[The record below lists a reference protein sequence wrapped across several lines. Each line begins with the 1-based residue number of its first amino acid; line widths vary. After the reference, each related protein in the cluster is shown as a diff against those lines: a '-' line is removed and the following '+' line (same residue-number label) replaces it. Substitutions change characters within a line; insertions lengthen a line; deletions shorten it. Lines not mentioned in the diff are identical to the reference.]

1 MIAYF
6 ETSALIKLAIEEP
19 GSAAAGATWDGADSI
34 ATSRLSYA
42 EARAALASAR
52 RAGRLSSAG
61 LSDAKDA
68 LEGRFRELD
77 LVEVA
82 DPLVRFA
89 GDLAELHGLRGYDA
103 VQLASALALGE
114 DELVLATWDRDLASA
129 GAAEG
134 VDLAGIHP
142 G

>member
-19 GSAAAGATWDGADSI
+19 GSDAAGATWDGADSV

-52 RAGRLSSAG
+52 RAGRLSPAG
-61 LSDAKDA
+61 LSAAKGT
-68 LEGRFRELD
+68 LEARFRELD

-82 DPLVRFA
+82 DPLVRSG

-103 VQLASALALGE
+103 VHLACAMHLEGDDIL
-114 DELVLATWDRDLASA
+114 LATWDNTLNC
-129 GAAEG
+129 AARATG
-134 VDLAGIHP
+134 QLVANVT
-142 G
+142 

>member
-1 MIAYF
+1 VIAYF

-19 GSAAAGATWDGADSI
+19 GSDAAGATWDGADSV

-42 EARAALASAR
+42 EARAALASAL
-52 RAGRLSSAG
+52 RAGRLSPAG
-61 LSDAKDA
+61 LSAAKGT
-68 LEGRFRELD
+68 LEARFRELD

-82 DPLVRFA
+82 DPLVRSA

-103 VQLASALALGE
+103 VHLASALALGE
-114 DELVLATWDRDLASA
+114 SELVLATWDRDLASA